1 MFATTMKM
9 ETGLVFAMASRARA
23 GDLEM
28 AMEWGTGRDVSLDN
42 AGEVEEGDHDLSPEF
57 SGSNS

>member
-9 ETGLVFAMASRARA
+9 ETGLVFAMVSRVRA

-28 AMEWGTGRDVSLDN
+28 AMEWGTSRDVSLDN
-42 AGEVEEGDHDLSPEF
+42 AGEVGEGDHSLVIGVF
-57 SGSNS
+57 WQ